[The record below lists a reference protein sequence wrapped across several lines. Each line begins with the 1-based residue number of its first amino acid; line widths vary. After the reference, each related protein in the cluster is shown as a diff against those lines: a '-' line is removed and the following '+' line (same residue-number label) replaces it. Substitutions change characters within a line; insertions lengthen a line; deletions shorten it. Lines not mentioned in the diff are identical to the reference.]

1 MLESSILVILV
12 EEEEELI
19 ESGQTD
25 HNGDEF
31 DASLSPPTNHKIFL
45 VPLIREFHSG
55 REKWILLQLRE
66 QT

>member
-55 REKWILLQLRE
+55 REK
-66 QT
+66 